1 MRTFR
6 RTAIPVV
13 LAAMLS
19 LLAAGCFSNGAAQ
32 ESGSRV
38 NAERTARGLRS
49 LVPSQILNAKAQ
61 GWAETMAGRGSASH
75 SNLAQGAGDDWQV
88 LGENVG
94 SAGSIAE
101 MHSLFMNSSVHRAA
115 ILDGRYNRFG
125 VGVAEAGGRY
135 FVVQVFAG

>member
-6 RTAIPVV
+6 RTALPVV

-32 ESGSRV
+32 ESGQRV
-38 NAERTARGLRS
+38 NAERAARGLPA

-61 GWAETMAGRGSASH
+61 SWAERMAARGAAIH
-75 SNLAQGAGDDWQV
+75 SNLAEGAGNDWRY

-94 SAGSIAE
+94 AAGSIAE
-101 MHSLFMNSSVHRAA
+101 MHALFMNSSVHRAA

-135 FVVQVFAG
+135 YVVQVFAG